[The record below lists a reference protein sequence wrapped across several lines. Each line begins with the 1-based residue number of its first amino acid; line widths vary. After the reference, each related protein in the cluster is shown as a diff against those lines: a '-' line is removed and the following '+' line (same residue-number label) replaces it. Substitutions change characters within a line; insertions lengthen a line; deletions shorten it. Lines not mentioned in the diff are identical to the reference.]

1 MTHLGEQRNQDV
13 AVADDKR
20 RANDK
25 ASINSLT
32 SRASNSDRGQWV

>member
-1 MTHLGEQRNQDV
+1 MAYLEKQQNQDV
-13 AVADDKR
+13 AVADDSR

-25 ASINSLT
+25 ASTNSLT

>member
-1 MTHLGEQRNQDV
+1 MGKPQEDGV
-13 AVADDKR
+13 ADKR